1 MFKWSNPVLAKYK
14 VMSLLDTEVE
24 ICRTILYNMVFLSK
38 DEGHFTLYCFKSRRH
53 CKGEVL
59 YLLG

>member
-1 MFKWSNPVLAKYK
+1 MLAKYK